1 MNDNCL
7 IFFRPIIAPM
17 LNASIGETYSNFW
30 GGMDEMVNISV
41 DYG

>member
-7 IFFRPIIAPM
+7 IFFRFIIVFM
-17 LNASIGETYSNFW
+17 LNVSIGEIYLNFW
-30 GGMDEMVNISV
+30 GGMDEMVNIFV